1 MGAPDSVLAN
11 PARLA
16 ALKRLQLLDSGV
28 EARFDRLTKL
38 AAQVLDAPVCLV
50 SLVDDRRQ
58 FFKSALGLGGP
69 AGAARQTPLTHS
81 FCQHVVT
88 SGAPLVVHDATA
100 HPLVCDNLAIRD
112 LGVQAYLG
120 APILSP
126 DGFVLGSLC
135 VIDTQPRRWQ
145 PRDEELMREFAGL
158 VDTEIALRAASIE
171 REIALSRQQAVQD
184 GTTFSVIATSPE
196 GLIEM
201 FNAGA
206 ERMLGYSAAEM
217 VGRQTPALIHVA
229 EEVVARAAELSLE
242 LRRKIEP
249 GFEVFVA
256 LTRLNKTEDREW
268 TYVRK
273 DGTRVPVLLSVTALR
288 GAGGVITG
296 FLGIARDI
304 TVRKQAEAELLATR
318 TRLEKTF
325 ATMSEGLVLQDSTG
339 TILECNASAER
350 ILGLTRDQIA
360 GRTSLDPRWRCVRA
374 DGSPFPGTE
383 HPVMVTLATGR
394 AQRDVVMGVHKADG
408 SLAWIEINSELI
420 GSAGHPARQAVC
432 SFRDVTARRA
442 AEAELRTSEER
453 FRALAQHAPVGI
465 FQTDAQGACLYV
477 NERWAALSGLAP
489 TEAAGDGW
497 SAALHPDDRT
507 AISAEWQAFSRG
519 EREFALE
526 YRFLHRDGRVVWVAG
541 SAVALRDPTGATTGY
556 LGTVTDI
563 TARKDLDRSLAAAR
577 DQAVE
582 ASRLKSEFLAT
593 MSHEIRTPMN
603 GVIGMTA
610 LLRDTRLNPV
620 QADYLR
626 TIETSGESLLGII
639 NDILDFS
646 KIEAGKIE
654 LDVTEFSLRQP
665 VEDALDLFA
674 ARALEKNIELA
685 CIIGA
690 GVPTRIAA
698 DVTRLRQII
707 VNLLSNALKFT
718 TTGEVLL
725 TVESE
730 AAGGQQR
737 LKFAVKD
744 TGIGISPEGMARLF
758 KSFSQVD
765 ASTTRRYGGTGLGL
779 AISRRLVELM
789 GGTMWVESEL
799 GEGSTFYFTMAMNP
813 VQAAP
818 APANLEFKGRRL
830 LIVEDHA
837 MHRRVLSSHAT
848 AWGMMVDEVTSAGA
862 ALAALATDREC
873 DIAVI
878 DAGLPEVARGDFFRA
893 LREIP
898 GRRPPR
904 LVLLTALGAAPIDAE
919 VAQTIT
925 KPIRAET
932 LRAALSAALR
942 DQPISVRTRAPFAA
956 SSHDPELARRC
967 PLKLLV
973 AEDNA
978 VNQRVAVLLLQRLG
992 YQATVVA
999 NGLEAVTAV
1008 STGDY
1013 DAILMDLEMP
1023 QMDGCEATEKIR
1035 QISNST
1041 ARPWIIALTA
1051 GAMQGDRERSVN
1063 AGMND
1068 FLTKPVRPNALSA
1081 ALERAHDEV
1090 TALAASR

>member
-11 PARLA
+11 AARLA
-16 ALKRLQLLDSGV
+16 ALKRLQLLDSSV

-58 FFKSALGLGGP
+58 FFKSAQGLGGP

-120 APILSP
+120 APIRSP

-135 VIDTQPRRWQ
+135 VIDTQPRRWE

-171 REIALSRQQAVQD
+171 REIGLSRQQAVLD

-229 EEVVARAAELSLE
+229 DEVVARAAELSVE

-256 LTRLNKTEDREW
+256 LPRLNKAEDREW

-288 GAGGVITG
+288 DPSGTITG

-304 TVRKQAEAELLATR
+304 TTRRRAEAARDRLEALLRQTGEMAKVGGWELDLATLQPIWSLETCRIHEIDPPVAPPLEQAINFYPPEARPLIEAAVREGIAHGTPWDLELPLITAKGRRIWVRTQGRALRREGVTVKLFGALQDITERRQAEAELRA
-318 TRLEKTF
+318 
-325 ATMSEGLVLQDSTG
+325 SE
-339 TILECNASAER
+339 A
-350 ILGLTRDQIA
+350 
-360 GRTSLDPRWRCVRA
+360 
-374 DGSPFPGTE
+374 
-383 HPVMVTLATGR
+383 
-394 AQRDVVMGVHKADG
+394 
-408 SLAWIEINSELI
+408 
-420 GSAGHPARQAVC
+420 
-432 SFRDVTARRA
+432 
-442 AEAELRTSEER
+442 R
-453 FRALAQHAPVGI
+453 FRALALHAPVGI
-465 FQTDAQGACLYV
+465 FQTDAQGACHYV
-477 NERWAALSGLAP
+477 NDRWSALAGLAP
-489 TEAAGDGW
+489 TEAAADGW
-497 SAALHPDDRT
+497 SSALHPEDRA
-507 AISAEWQAFSRG
+507 AIFAEWQAFSRG

-526 YRFLHRDGRVVWVAG
+526 YRFLHRDGSVVWVAG
-541 SAVALRDPTGATTGY
+541 SAVPLRDPAGGLLGY

-563 TARKDLDRSLAAAR
+563 TARKELDRNLAAAR
-577 DQAVE
+577 DHAVE

-603 GVIGMTA
+603 GVLGMTA
-610 LLRDTRLNPV
+610 LLRDTRLSPV

-654 LDVTEFSLRQP
+654 LDVTEFSLRQA

-685 CIIGA
+685 CIIGP

-718 TTGEVLL
+718 ATGEVLL
-725 TVESE
+725 TVEIESE
-730 AAGGQQR
+730 GGQQR

-765 ASTTRRYGGTGLGL
+765 VSTTRRYGGTGLGL
-779 AISRRLVELM
+779 AISRKLVELM
-789 GGTMWVESEL
+789 GGTMWVESQL
-799 GEGSTFYFTMAMNP
+799 GEGSTFSFTMAMNP

-830 LIVEDHA
+830 LIVDDHA
-837 MHRRVLSSHAT
+837 TNRRVLSSHAT
-848 AWGMMVDEVTSAGA
+848 AWGMIVEEATSAAA
-862 ALAALATDREC
+862 ALTLLATDREC

-878 DAGLPEVARGDFFRA
+878 DADLPEMAGDEFVRA

-898 GRRPPR
+898 GRRSPR
-904 LVLLTALGAAPIDAE
+904 LVLLTALGHTPIDA
-919 VAQTIT
+919 VIAQTVA
-925 KPIRAET
+925 KPIKAET
-932 LRAALSAALR
+932 LRAAIAAALR
-942 DQPISVRTRAPFAA
+942 DQPISVRTRAPFAPP
-956 SSHDPELARRC
+956 SHDPELALRC

-978 VNQRVAVLLLQRLG
+978 VNQRVAMLLLQRLG
-992 YQATVVA
+992 YQATLVG
-999 NGLEAVTAV
+999 NGLEAVAAAG
-1008 STGDY
+1008 SEDY
-1013 DAILMDLEMP
+1013 DAILMDVEMP
-1023 QMDGCEATEKIR
+1023 LLDGSEATRKIR
-1035 QISNST
+1035 ELRGSPT
-1041 ARPWIIALTA
+1041 RPWIIALTA
-1051 GAMQGDRERSVN
+1051 GAMQGDRERCLS

-1068 FLTKPVRPNALSA
+1068 FLSKPVRPNALSD
-1081 ALERAHDEV
+1081 ALERAHAGV
-1090 TALAASR
+1090 TASSTGR